1 MLHMPKLRRGLL
13 AVSLGLS
20 VMATVPSYAA
30 QESASAAMSRN
41 IRILASD
48 PRNFDALIGAGRAA
62 LDMGDVQ
69 SAAGFFGRA
78 QEARPQDWRAMVGVG
93 AAMAQTGDAVGA
105 IRQFDQAQRSGAPV
119 ASFAIDRGLA
129 RDLLGDNGAAQADYR
144 LALGG
149 ADQDEA
155 RRRLAL
161 SLAISKKKREA
172 IDTIQPLLNRRDP
185 GAQRSRAFVL
195 ALVGDRS
202 GAADAIESVMPGTSS
217 QFERF
222 FRYLPN
228 LTAAEKAAA
237 VHLGLFPDDASTR
250 VAVADVAPPETAPPV
265 EIAAAARPSFTS
277 PAQSARRSTPAKPV
291 VAKPVSVRPAPP
303 QTAPNSRTRIIARS
317 DVGVSVR
324 QPLSQ
329 ELRDKEVRNAL
340 ADRKATAAPATAP
353 APGFALPS
361 AEPSSLA
368 AVEPE
373 PLVPV
378 DTTPTLSATTAAQ
391 GTAIDL
397 PQGVEGPT
405 LAEQEV
411 RLSGI
416 DKLLA
421 TIAEPPAPSRPKVD
435 DRAAKAAAAKKAA
448 DKKAAEAKAAADKK
462 ARDEAA
468 KLGVAGINWVQLA
481 GGSNRN
487 FMASEYRKLSAKSA
501 QLKRRDGYVSA
512 GKDYFRLLVGP
523 FDSKADAQAFVNKLA
538 KDGVDGFSWTRTPA
552 QIKIEKLP

>member
-1 MLHMPKLRRGLL
+1 MPLLRYGVI
-13 AVSLGLS
+13 AVSLLCS
-20 VMATVPSYAA
+20 VGTVMPAFAA
-30 QESASAAMSRN
+30 QESASVSLSRN

-78 QEARPQDWRAMVGVG
+78 QELRPQDWRAIVGVG
-93 AAMAQTGDAVGA
+93 ASMAQTGEAA
-105 IRQFDQAQRSGAPV
+105 AALQQFDQAARLGAPV
-119 ASFAIDRGLA
+119 STFAIDRGLA
-129 RDLLGDNGAAQADYR
+129 RDLIGDSGGAQADYR
-144 LALGG
+144 TALGG
-149 ADQDEA
+149 PNEDEA

-195 ALVGDRS
+195 ALAGDRK
-202 GAADAIESVMPGTSS
+202 GAAEAIEAVMPGTSA

-228 LTAAEKAAA
+228 LSAAEKAAA
-237 VHLGLFPDDASTR
+237 VHLGLFPDDAATR
-250 VAVADVAPPETAPPV
+250 VAVADIPESAVEPVATPPALARQATPAVKIAQTKPSTSPPV
-265 EIAAAARPSFTS
+265 SRPVPPPRERAR
-277 PAQSARRSTPAKPV
+277 V
-291 VAKPVSVRPAPP
+291 
-303 QTAPNSRTRIIARS
+303 IARS
-317 DVGVSVR
+317 DLGVSVKTT
-324 QPLSQ
+324 LDQ
-329 ELRDKEVRNAL
+329 EARDKEVRNLL
-340 ADRKATAAPATAP
+340 AERKVTEAPLPAPKPPAT
-353 APGFALPS
+353 FTLPS
-361 AEPSSLA
+361 AQPDSPPA
-368 AVEPE
+368 TEPE

-378 DTTPTLSATTAAQ
+378 DTTPAVPAEATAR
-391 GTAIDL
+391 GTVTDL
-397 PQGVEGPT
+397 PRGVEGPT
-405 LAEQEV
+405 LPAEEV

-421 TIAEPPAPSRPKVD
+421 TIAEPPPPPKPKVD

-448 DKKAAEAKAAADKK
+448 DKKAAAAKAAADKK
-462 ARDEAA
+462 AKEEAA
-468 KLGVAGINWVQLA
+468 KLGTPGTNWVQLA
-481 GGSNRN
+481 GGSNRG
-487 FMASEYRKLSAKSA
+487 FMANEYKKLAAKSA
-501 QLKRRDGYVSA
+501 QLKRRSGYVSE

-523 FDSKADAQAFVNKLA
+523 FDSKTDAQAFVNKLA

>member
-1 MLHMPKLRRGLL
+1 MLHMPKLRRGLI

-20 VMATVPSYAA
+20 VIAGVPALAA

-41 IRILASD
+41 IRVLASD

-62 LDMGDVQ
+62 LEMGDVQ

-78 QEARPQDWRAMVGVG
+78 QEVRPRDWRAIVGVG
-93 AAMAQTGDAVGA
+93 ASMAQTGEAAGA
-105 IRQFDQAQRSGAPV
+105 IQQFDEAQRLGAPV

-129 RDLLGDNGAAQADYR
+129 RDLLGDNGAAQTDYR

-149 ADQDEA
+149 PDDDEA

-161 SLAISKKKREA
+161 SLAISRKKRDA
-172 IDTIQPLLNRRDP
+172 LDTIQPLLNRRDP

-202 GAADAIESVMPGTSS
+202 GAAAAIEAVMPGTSS

-237 VHLGLFPDDASTR
+237 VHLGLFPDDAATR
-250 VAVADVAPPETAPPV
+250 IAVADVAQPDPDPAPPV
-265 EIAAAARPSFTS
+265 AVASRSATPVLKAP
-277 PAQSARRSTPAKPV
+277 PANKSKPTIAKP
-291 VAKPVSVRPAPP
+291 AEVRPAPP
-303 QTAPNSRTRIIARS
+303 KTATERPRAIART
-317 DVGVSVR
+317 DLGPSVKGTLE
-324 QPLSQ
+324 QQ
-329 ELRDKEVRNAL
+329 ARDKEVRNVL
-340 ADRKATAAPATAP
+340 ADRSVAPTRPPAPA
-353 APGFALPS
+353 FSLPS
-361 AEPSSLA
+361 AQPPATETL
-368 AVEPE
+368 EPE
-373 PLVPV
+373 PLLPI
-378 DTTPTLSATTAAQ
+378 DTTSAVVPAEAAAQ
-391 GTAIDL
+391 GTVIDL
-397 PQGVEGPT
+397 PKGVEGPT
-405 LAEQEV
+405 LPAEEV

-416 DKLLA
+416 DRLLA
-421 TIAEPPAPSRPKVD
+421 TIAEPPAPTKPKID

-448 DKKAAEAKAAADKK
+448 EKKAAEAKAAAEKK
-462 ARDEAA
+462 AREEAA
-468 KLGVAGINWVQLA
+468 KLGVAGTNWVQLA

-487 FMASEYRKLSAKSA
+487 FMASEYRKLAAKSS
-501 QLKRRDGYVSA
+501 QLKRREGYVTA

-538 KDGVDGFSWTRTPA
+538 KDGIDGFSWTRTPA

>member
-1 MLHMPKLRRGLL
+1 MLHMPKLRRGLI

-20 VMATVPSYAA
+20 VAVAMPAVAA

-41 IRILASD
+41 IRILATD
-48 PRNFDALIGAGRAA
+48 ARNFDALIGAGRAA

-78 QEARPQDWRAMVGVG
+78 QEVRPQDWRAIAGVG
-93 AAMAQTGDAVGA
+93 AAMAQTGDAAGA
-105 IRQFDQAQRSGAPV
+105 VRQFNEAQRLGGPV

-129 RDLLGDNGAAQADYR
+129 RDLLGDNANAQADYR

-149 ADQDEA
+149 PDDDEA

-172 IDTIQPLLNRRDP
+172 LETIQPLLNRRDP

-195 ALVGDRS
+195 ALAGDRS
-202 GAADAIESVMPGTSS
+202 GAADAIEAVMPGTSS

-237 VHLGLFPDDASTR
+237 VHLGLFPDDAATR
-250 VAVADVAPPETAPPV
+250 VAVADTPEPMAEP
-265 EIAAAARPSFTS
+265 ARPVAVASRSVTPPLKSTS
-277 PAQSARRSTPAKPV
+277 SKPAVTKPAPT
-291 VAKPVSVRPAPP
+291 RPAPEP
-303 QTAPNSRTRIIARS
+303 SATERRRVLARS
-317 DVGVSVR
+317 DLGTSVKMT
-324 QPLSQ
+324 LDQ
-329 ELRDKEVRNAL
+329 EARDKAVRNVL
-340 ADRKATAAPATAP
+340 ADRKSAAPPQQPVVPAP
-353 APGFALPS
+353 APGFSLPS
-361 AEPSSLA
+361 ASSEPA
-368 AVEPE
+368 PAPEPE
-373 PLVPV
+373 PLVIV
-378 DTTPTLSATTAAQ
+378 DTTPPAPVDATAAPSV
-391 GTAIDL
+391 TEL
-397 PQGVEGPT
+397 PKGVEGPT
-405 LAEQEV
+405 LPAEEV

-416 DKLLA
+416 DRLLA
-421 TIAEPPAPSRPKVD
+421 TIAEPPSPPKPKVD

-448 DKKAAEAKAAADKK
+448 DKKAADAKAAADRKEK
-462 ARDEAA
+462 EEAA
-468 KLGVAGINWVQLA
+468 KLGVAGTNWVQLA
-481 GGSNRN
+481 GGSNRS
-487 FMASEYRKLSAKSA
+487 FMASEYKKLSAKSSL
-501 QLKRRDGYVSA
+501 LKRRDGYVSA

>member
-1 MLHMPKLRRGLL
+1 MLFMPKLRGGLM

-20 VMATVPSYAA
+20 MVAAMPSTAA

-41 IRILASD
+41 IRILATD

-69 SAAGFFGRA
+69 AAAGFFGRA

-93 AAMAQTGDAVGA
+93 AAMAQTGDAAGA
-105 IRQFDQAQRSGAPV
+105 IRQFDQAQRAGAPV
-119 ASFAIDRGLA
+119 SSFAIDRGLA
-129 RDLLGDNGAAQADYR
+129 RDLLGDNGSAQADYR
-144 LALGG
+144 LALGS
-149 ADQDEA
+149 AQDDEA
-155 RRRLAL
+155 RRRMAL
-161 SLAISKKKREA
+161 SLAISKQKREA
-172 IDTIQPLLNRRDP
+172 LETIQPLLNRRDP

-202 GAADAIESVMPGTSS
+202 AAAQAIESVMPGTSS

-237 VHLGLFPDDASTR
+237 VHLGLFPDDAATR
-250 VAVADVAPPETAPPV
+250 VAVVDVTPPETTTPAPVAVASRATTSAPPQPTQRSG
-265 EIAAAARPSFTS
+265 AARPVI
-277 PAQSARRSTPAKPV
+277 AKPV
-291 VAKPVSVRPAPP
+291 TVRPTPP
-303 QTAPNSRTRIIARS
+303 QTAPNSRTRILSRS

-324 QPLSQ
+324 QPLTQ
-329 ELRDKEVRNAL
+329 QVRDKEARNAL
-340 ADRKATAAPATAP
+340 ADREEPAASKPPAS
-353 APGFALPS
+353 PGFSLPS
-361 AEPSSLA
+361 AQPPVPA
-368 AVEPE
+368 TQEPE

-378 DTTPTLSATTAAQ
+378 DTTSSVPAEIAAQ
-391 GTAIDL
+391 GTVVDL
-397 PQGVEGPT
+397 PEGVEGPT
-405 LAEQEV
+405 LPAEEV

-421 TIAEPPAPSRPKVD
+421 TIAEPPAPPKPKVD

-448 DKKAAEAKAAADKK
+448 EKKAAEAKAAADKK
-462 ARDEAA
+462 AKEEAA
-468 KLGVAGINWVQLA
+468 KLGVAGTNWVQLA

-487 FMASEYRKLSAKSA
+487 FMASEYKKLSAKSSL
-501 QLKRRDGYVSA
+501 LKRRDGYVSA
-512 GKDYFRLLVGP
+512 GRDYFRLLVGP
-523 FDSKADAQAFVNKLA
+523 FDSKAEAQAFVNKLA

-552 QIKIEKLP
+552 QLKIEKLP